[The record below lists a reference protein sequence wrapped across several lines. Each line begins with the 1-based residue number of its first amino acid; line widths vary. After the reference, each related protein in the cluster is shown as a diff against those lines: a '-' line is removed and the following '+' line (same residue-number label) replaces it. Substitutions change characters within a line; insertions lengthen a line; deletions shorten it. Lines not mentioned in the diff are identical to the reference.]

1 MTRSNLFIATG
12 FGLVATCYGLARF
25 AFGLFLPAIA
35 SDLALTASFSG
46 LVSGSSFLGYC
57 LAIIASA
64 VLTERFGPRAVA
76 ALAGSIGA
84 AGLAGMAAAQSGL
97 ALGVAVLVAGL
108 STGLASPP
116 LAAAVA
122 AGLKRHRQDRAN
134 TLINAGAAGGI
145 ALSAPAALILGN
157 DWRLAFTLF
166 AAATAAATLAVVL
179 TIPRVT
185 RPNDR
190 AESGLPSFSPALK
203 CLAASAFVMGAASTA
218 IWSFGGELTR
228 NAPGW
233 ASSDVGY
240 LWLGIGVF
248 GLTGGLCGAA
258 VQRFGLG
265 WLHAVCL
272 AAMAGAILSIALA
285 ASPIIAILGGGV
297 FGGAYMMLTGV
308 YLVWGVRAV
317 PDQPATGITIG
328 FLAIAVGQTAGAPL
342 FGYLLERAG
351 QAAAGA
357 AFGLLALTAVA
368 FSSRLPTQAPKARQ

>member
-1 MTRSNLFIATG
+1 MSRSNLFIVSG

-57 LAIIASA
+57 FAIIASA

-76 ALAGSIGA
+76 VLAGGIGA

-97 ALGVAVLVAGL
+97 TLGVAVLVAGL

-157 DWRLAFTLF
+157 DWRFAFTLF
-166 AAATAAATLAVVL
+166 AAATAAATLAIVL

-185 RPNDR
+185 RPNDS
-190 AESGLPSFSPALK
+190 AESGLPPFSPELK
-203 CLAASAFVMGAASTA
+203 CLVASAFVMGSASTA

-228 NAPGW
+228 NALGW

-240 LWLGIGVF
+240 LWLAIGAF

-258 VQRFGLG
+258 VQRFGLS

-285 ASPIIAILGGGV
+285 ANSITAIVGGGI

-317 PDQPATGITIG
+317 PDRPAAGITIG

-342 FGYLLERAG
+342 FGYLLEQVG
-351 QAAAGA
+351 QATAGV
-357 AFGLLALTAVA
+357 AFGLLALAAVA
-368 FSSRLPTQAPKARQ
+368 FSSRSPTQAPKTQ